1 MIKKLAKNTINSL
14 TGKMQYQRFFARLHR
29 IALKGMNIG
38 EGASL
43 EKSGELYALKSVK
56 SELQENK
63 KAAYII
69 FDVGANIGEYSEAVC
84 EVFSNV
90 KTKIFSFEPSLKTFE
105 KMSLNIGNKENVSLQ
120 NIAFGE
126 KSGKHTLYSNKEGS
140 GLASLYKRRLEHF
153 NLAMNQV
160 EEINIKT
167 IDEFCEES
175 GISHI
180 HFLKMDV
187 EGHELA
193 VLAGAQKMLKSD
205 SIDFIQFEFGGCNID
220 SRTFFQDFFYLLSPQ
235 YDLYRILKDGL
246 LPIAKYDE
254 SYEVFMAT
262 NFLAKRK
269 NFVN

>member
-1 MIKKLAKNTINSL
+1 MIKKIAKNTINSL
-14 TGKMQYQRFFARLHR
+14 AGKMQYQRFFVRLHR

-43 EKSGELYALKSVK
+43 DRSGELFALKSVK
-56 SELQENK
+56 SELERKNEQP
-63 KAAYII
+63 YIL
-69 FDVGANIGEYSEAVC
+69 FDVGANIGEYTESLC
-84 EVFSNV
+84 EVFADV

-105 KMSLNIGNKENVSLQ
+105 KMDLNIGNRKNVSLQ

-126 KSGKHTLYSNKEGS
+126 KIGKHTLYSNKEGS

-153 NLAMNQV
+153 NLAMDQA
-160 EEINIKT
+160 EEINIGT
-167 IDEFCEES
+167 IDEFCKEKN
-175 GISHI
+175 ISHI

-235 YDLYRILKDGL
+235 YHLYRILKDGL
-246 LPIAKYDE
+246 FPITKYDE
-254 SYEVFMAT
+254 SFEVFMAT
-262 NFLAKRK
+262 NFLARRK
-269 NFVN
+269 NFTD